1 MLEKNK
7 DSFGICIK
15 FRTKHRISIFDFRL
29 IFLMREDFRI
39 KITIFF
45 SLEKTEIRKKQKSK
59 IGIRCF
65 VRNLMQI
72 PKLSLFLF

>member
-15 FRTKHRISIFDFRL
+15 FRTKLRIPIFDFRL

-39 KITIFF
+39 KITITFF
-45 SLEKTEIRKKQKSK
+45 SPEKTEIKKRAK
-59 IGIRCF
+59 IENQDSMFC
-65 VRNLMQI
+65 
-72 PKLSLFLF
+72 